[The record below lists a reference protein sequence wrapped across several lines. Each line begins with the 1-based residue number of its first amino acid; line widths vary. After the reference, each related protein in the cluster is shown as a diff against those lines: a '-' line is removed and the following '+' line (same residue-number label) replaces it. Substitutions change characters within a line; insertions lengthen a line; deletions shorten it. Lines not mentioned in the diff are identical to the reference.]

1 MLTKVVAGHSPLM
14 AVLPALR
21 PSPQP
26 PFLFSSSPPLLS
38 VLTAFSGF
46 RKQWV
51 GLRHQPGEGGRV
63 KNPEPGLDS
72 DLGPC
77 LQCSLAS

>member
-1 MLTKVVAGHSPLM
+1 MLTKVVAGHSLLM

-26 PFLFSSSPPLLS
+26 PFLYSSSPPLLS
-38 VLTAFSGF
+38 VLPAFSGF

-51 GLRHQPGEGGRV
+51 WIKAPASGGR
-63 KNPEPGLDS
+63 PGQKRVWVLT
-72 DLGPC
+72 
-77 LQCSLAS
+77 